1 MFDMS
6 LPWWE
11 FIARG
16 VIVYVVLMVMM
27 RISGRRTI
35 GQFTPFDLL
44 IVMLLSEAV
53 SGSLHGGDEGV
64 SGGLIVAAT
73 LVALNIVTS
82 TITANSRKAADVI
95 EGTPVLLGRNGQLF
109 KEVVKKCKLSEQEVE
124 EILRQNDVELHDTE
138 TIFLEPDGEITVQKK
153 KP

>member
-11 FIARG
+11 FIARA
-16 VIVYVVLMVMM
+16 VIVFLILMVMM
-27 RISGRRTI
+27 RVSGRRTI

-53 SGSLHGGDEGV
+53 SNSLNGGDEGV
-64 SGGLIVAAT
+64 VGGLIVAAT
-73 LVALNIVTS
+73 LVALNILMATVS
-82 TITANSRKAADVI
+82 AYSRKAGDII
-95 EGTPVLLGRNGQLF
+95 EGTPVLLARDGKLF
-109 KEVVKKCKLSEQEVE
+109 KDVMKKCKLSEQEVE
-124 EILRQNDVELHDTE
+124 EILRQNDVQWHETQ

-153 KP
+153 K

>member
-1 MFDMS
+1 MFDMD

-11 FIARG
+11 FILRG
-16 VIVYVVLMVMM
+16 VIVYAVLMVMV

-53 SGSLHGGDEGV
+53 SGSLNGGDTGV
-64 SGGLIVAAT
+64 TGGLIVAAT
-73 LVALNIVTS
+73 LVALNIVLAS
-82 TITANSRKAADVI
+82 LTARSRKMSDII
-95 EGTPVLLGRNGQLF
+95 EGRPVLLGRDGELF
-109 KEVVKKCKLSEQEVE
+109 KDVLEKCKLSEKEVE
-124 EILRQNDVELHDTE
+124 ETLRHNDMALAETQ

-153 KP
+153 KT

>member
-27 RISGRRTI
+27 RMSGRRTI

-53 SGSLHGGDEGV
+53 SNSLNGGDDGV
-64 SGGLIVAAT
+64 TGGLIVAAT
-73 LVALNIVTS
+73 LVGLNIVVS
-82 TITANSRKAADVI
+82 MITAHSRKAADVI
-95 EGTPVLLGRNGQLF
+95 EGTPVLLGRDGQLF
-109 KEVVKKCKLSEQEVE
+109 KEVLKKCKLSEQEVE
-124 EILRQNDVELHDTE
+124 EILRENDVELHE
-138 TIFLEPDGEITVQKK
+138 AQTIFLEPDGKITLQKK
-153 KP
+153 KS

>member
-11 FIARG
+11 FILRA
-16 VIVYVVLMVMM
+16 VIIYCVLMVMM
-27 RISGRRTI
+27 RVSGRRTV

-53 SGSLHGGDEGV
+53 SNSLHGGDEGIT
-64 SGGLIVAAT
+64 GGLIVAAT
-73 LVALNIVTS
+73 LVTLNLIIS
-82 TITANSRKAADVI
+82 TITANSRKAADII
-95 EGTPVLLGRNGQLF
+95 EGTPVLLGRNGQLY
-109 KEVVKKCKLSEQEVE
+109 KEVIRKCKLSEQEVE
-124 EILRQNDVELHDTE
+124 EILRQNDAELHETE

-153 KP
+153 KS

>member
-11 FIARG
+11 FMARA
-16 VIVYVVLMVMM
+16 VIVYGILMVMV
-27 RISGRRTI
+27 RLSGKRTI

-53 SGSLHGGDEGV
+53 SNSLTGGDEGV
-64 SGGLIVAAT
+64 TGGLIIAAT
-73 LVALNIVTS
+73 LVGLNLIVS
-82 TITANSRKAADVI
+82 TISARSRKAAEVI
-95 EGTPVLLGRNGQLF
+95 EGTPVLLGRDGKLF

-124 EILRQNDVELHDTE
+124 EILRQNDVELHETQ